1 MGIPHNLAMTALEIA
16 GCPRLP
22 EHLAWMGCRFV
33 PEGIVGLPEELPP
46 GSLLILDDQVP
57 LGTTPI
63 PEVTARLV
71 QVLERLSCRGLV
83 LDFQRPGV
91 EAQRALAASLPGQ
104 LPCPV
109 AAPPEYAAKDC
120 ALFLPPVPAEMT
132 IEAYLAPWASREIW
146 LDTTPAERTLRLTPA
161 GCAATDASLPDWSD
175 GFYDEAL
182 CCVYRIQETD
192 DGFLFRL
199 SRNRRCT
206 QALLERGAKLGVTL
220 AVGLWQEFGGCCKI
234 ATP

>member
-1 MGIPHNLAMTALEIA
+1 MGIPHYLAMTESEIA

-22 EHLAWMGCRFV
+22 GHLAWIGCRFG
-33 PEGIVGLPEELPP
+33 PEGLLGLPEALPS

-63 PEVTARLV
+63 SEITARLA

-83 LDFQRPGV
+83 LDFQRPGID
-91 EAQRALAASLPGQ
+91 AQRVLAAALPGQ

-109 AAPPEYAAKDC
+109 AAPPEYAAEGC
-120 ALFLPPVPAEMT
+120 ALFLPPVPGNVT
-132 IEAYLAPWASREIW
+132 IEDYLSPWVGQEIW
-146 LDTTPAERTLRLTPA
+146 LDTTPAEWTLHLTPA
-161 GCAATDASLPDWSD
+161 GCAAADEALPDWSD
-175 GFYDEAL
+175 GFYDKAL

-206 QALLERGAKLGVTL
+206 EALLERGAKLGVTL
-220 AVGLWQEFGGCCKI
+220 AVGLWQEFGGQI
-234 ATP
+234 